1 MKENISKGTGLRMN
15 TSYSLGRYKKI
26 SGQMAFK
33 IKMVSRLVDQMWLS
47 KGCDFLNRQWMLQ
60 KGLFKTL

>member
-15 TSYSLGRYKKI
+15 TSYSLGRQQI

-47 KGCDFLNRQWMLQ
+47 KGYGFLNLIVDAT
-60 KGLFKTL
+60 KKLFKTL

>member
-33 IKMVSRLVDQMWLS
+33 IKMVSRLVD
-47 KGCDFLNRQWMLQ
+47 
-60 KGLFKTL
+60 